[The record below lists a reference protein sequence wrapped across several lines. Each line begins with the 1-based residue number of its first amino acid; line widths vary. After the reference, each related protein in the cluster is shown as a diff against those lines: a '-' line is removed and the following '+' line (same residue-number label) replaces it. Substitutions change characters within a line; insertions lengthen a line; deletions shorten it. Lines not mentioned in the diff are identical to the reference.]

1 MLKLKSLMLGALL
14 TVAMTVSAQAALVQ
28 GQLQWGTTTT
38 PTFSPTTNNVGLNVY
53 TGTATFVTNVTSSGL
68 LDGVDDFDGKTWN
81 SGVSN
86 TSFSFAEAGSQ
97 TFDFGTLGSFTGM
110 IDPAESISGANSAF
124 TILRG
129 TFTPGSA
136 MSGFSE
142 TDANLSIQ
150 WNRSG
155 SAITPTVSGTLDVLG
170 TQPTIPEPGTLGLAA
185 CGVVALG
192 LVARRRRA

>member
-28 GQLQWGTTTT
+28 GQLQWGTTGT
-38 PTFSPTTNNVGLNVY
+38 PTYTPTTNGTALSAY
-53 TGTATFVTNVTSSGL
+53 TGTATFVTNVTSSSL
-68 LDGVDDFDGKTWN
+68 LSGVDDFAGKTWN

-86 TSFSFAEAGSQ
+86 TGFSFAEAGLQ
-97 TFDFGTLGSFTGM
+97 TFDFGTLGTFVGM
-110 IDPAESISGANSAF
+110 IDPIETLAGANSAA

-129 TFTPGSA
+129 TFTPGTA
-136 MSGFSE
+136 LAGFTA

-150 WNRSG
+150 WTRTG
-155 SAITPTVSGTLDVLG
+155 STVTPTISGTLSVLG
-170 TQPTIPEPGTLGLAA
+170 TQTVVPEPGTLGLAA

>member
-38 PTFSPTTNNVGLNVY
+38 PTFSPSTNGTALSAY
-53 TGTATFVTNVTSSGL
+53 TGTASFVTNVTSSGL
-68 LDGVDDFDGKTWN
+68 LDGVDDFAGKTWN

-86 TSFSFAEAGSQ
+86 TSFSFAETGLQ
-97 TFDFGTLGSFTGM
+97 TFDFGTLGTFVGM
-110 IDPAESISGANSAF
+110 IDPVETVPGANSIA

-129 TFTPGSA
+129 TFTPGPA
-136 MSGFSE
+136 MGGFST

-150 WNRSG
+150 WTRTG
-155 SAITPTVSGTLDVLG
+155 STVTPTISGTLSVLG
-170 TQPTIPEPGTLGLAA
+170 TNPTVPEPGTLGLAA

-192 LVARRRRA
+192 FVARRRRA

>member
-68 LDGVDDFDGKTWN
+68 LNGVDDFSGATWN

-86 TSFSFAEAGSQ
+86 TSFSFAEAGFQ

-110 IDPAESISGANSAF
+110 IDPAENVTGANSAA

-129 TFTPGSA
+129 SFTPGSA
-136 MSGFSE
+136 LAGFST

-150 WNRSG
+150 WTRTG
-155 SAITPTVSGTLDVLG
+155 ATVTPTISGTLSVLG

>member
-38 PTFSPTTNNVGLNVY
+38 PNFNPTTNNVGLSVY

-68 LDGVDDFDGKTWN
+68 LNGVDDFAGKTWN
-81 SGVSN
+81 TGVSN
-86 TSFSFAEAGSQ
+86 TSFSFAEAGVQ
-97 TFDFGTLGSFTGM
+97 TFDFGSLGTFTGM
-110 IDPAESISGANSAF
+110 IDANETVAGANSAA

-129 TFTPGSA
+129 TFTPGPA
-136 MSGFSE
+136 MAGFSA

-150 WNRSG
+150 WTRTG
-155 SAITPTVSGTLDVLG
+155 STVTPTVSGTLSVLG
-170 TQPTIPEPGTLGLAA
+170 TETVVPEPGTLGLAA